1 MNMYFT
7 GSPPIPTTPTTA
19 EQYYV
24 TPTPPSYPA
33 ASSTPA
39 DYGFGNGGDN
49 VVYPS
54 STDGFSLETS
64 VSGSSE
70 AIANCNSSSNQ
81 TAIIALGSI
90 CGLFFICICVLIF
103 LLVLTGNRLHEA
115 EQDADKT
122 IIIRNG
128 SGNSTSGHPRRQR
141 SRPTQFSVNG
151 RDEYA
156 HWGLGRGHDHH
167 RRGNGAGRSVWEAET
182 TASKRRR
189 TYPQYVPTGYAG
201 MSGQP
206 DYFQHEHGNGN
217 ENRNQGAAPVMQP
230 AYFPGPRAPNP
241 LAPVARGA
249 RGEEDV
255 TEASDVGS
263 SNHGG
268 PNASRHSSV
277 AGRRHHSRASGST
290 GRGRSA
296 RNV

>member
-1 MNMYFT
+1 
-7 GSPPIPTTPTTA
+7 
-19 EQYYV
+19 V

-39 DYGFGNGGDN
+39 GYGFGNGGEN
-49 VVYPS
+49 VAYPS

-64 VSGSSE
+64 ISGSSE

-90 CGLFFICICVLIF
+90 CGLLFICTCVLIF
-103 LLVLTGNRLHEA
+103 LLVLAARKIQELEGDDRGS
-115 EQDADKT
+115 
-122 IIIRNG
+122 IIVVPGRSV
-128 SGNSTSGHPRRQR
+128 SGRHRRR
-141 SRPTQFSVNG
+141 RAHREHSVND
-151 RDEYA
+151 REEYSF
-156 HWGLGRGHDHH
+156 WGGLGRTHDHH
-167 RRGNGAGRSVWEAET
+167 RRGHGIGRSVADAET

-189 TYPQYVPTGYAG
+189 TYPQYVPPGYPG
-201 MSGQP
+201 MGGQP
-206 DYFQHEHGNGN
+206 GYFQHEHGNG
-217 ENRNQGAAPVMQP
+217 NQGAAPVMQP
-230 AYFPGPRAPNP
+230 AYFPGPRAPNS
-241 LAPVARGA
+241 LVPVARGA

-277 AGRRHHSRASGST
+277 AGRRHHSKASGST

>member
-1 MNMYFT
+1 
-7 GSPPIPTTPTTA
+7 
-19 EQYYV
+19 V
-24 TPTPPSYPA
+24 TPTPPSYPT

-39 DYGFGNGGDN
+39 GYDFGNG
-49 VVYPS
+49 VYPS

-64 VSGSSE
+64 ISGSSE
-70 AIANCNSSSNQ
+70 AIANCSSSSNQ

-103 LLVLTGNRLHEA
+103 LLVLA
-115 EQDADKT
+115 ASQ
-122 IIIRNG
+122 IRELEEDDRG
-128 SGNSTSGHPRRQR
+128 SSTVAIRRYIEKDHR
-141 SRPTQFSVNG
+141 HRRAHREHSVNG
-151 RDEYA
+151 RDEYSF
-156 HWGLGRGHDHH
+156 WGGLGRTHDHH
-167 RRGNGAGRSVWEAET
+167 RRGHGIGRSVADGET

-189 TYPQYVPTGYAG
+189 TYPQYVPPGYAG
-201 MSGQP
+201 MGGQSG
-206 DYFQHEHGNGN
+206 FLQHEHGNGN
-217 ENRNQGAAPVMQP
+217 QGTAPVMQP
-230 AYFPGPRAPNP
+230 VYFPGPRAPNP
-241 LAPVARGA
+241 LVPAARGA

>member
-1 MNMYFT
+1 MKRYST
-7 GSPPIPTTPTTA
+7 GLPPIPTISTTA
-19 EQYYV
+19 ELYYV

-49 VVYPS
+49 AAYPS

-64 VSGSSE
+64 ISGSSE
-70 AIANCNSSSNQ
+70 AVANCNGSSNQ

-103 LLVLTGNRLHEA
+103 LLVLTGHRLHEA
-115 EQDADKT
+115 EQGADEPS
-122 IIIRNG
+122 IIRDAP
-128 SGNSTSGHPRRQR
+128 GNSASGHPHRQR
-141 SRPTQFSVNG
+141 PRLTQLSVNG

-156 HWGLGRGHDHH
+156 HWGLGRGHNHH
-167 RRGNGAGRSVWEAET
+167 QRGNGAERSVWEAET
-182 TASKRRR
+182 TASRRRR
-189 TYPQYVPTGYAG
+189 TYPQYIPPGYAG
-201 MSGQP
+201 MSGQT
-206 DYFQHEHGNGN
+206 DYFQHEHGNR
-217 ENRNQGAAPVMQP
+217 NRNQGAAPVMQP

-249 RGEEDV
+249 RREEDV

-277 AGRRHHSRASGST
+277 AGRRHHSRASAST

>member
-1 MNMYFT
+1 
-7 GSPPIPTTPTTA
+7 
-19 EQYYV
+19 
-24 TPTPPSYPA
+24 
-33 ASSTPA
+33 
-39 DYGFGNGGDN
+39 
-49 VVYPS
+49 
-54 STDGFSLETS
+54 
-64 VSGSSE
+64 
-70 AIANCNSSSNQ
+70 
-81 TAIIALGSI
+81 
-90 CGLFFICICVLIF
+90 
-103 LLVLTGNRLHEA
+103 LVLTGHRLHEA
-115 EQDADKT
+115 EQETDKQ
-122 IIIRNG
+122 IIIRDG
-128 SGNSTSGHPRRQR
+128 SGNSNSGHPRRQR
-141 SRPTQFSVNG
+141 PRLTQLSVNG

-167 RRGNGAGRSVWEAET
+167 QRGNGAGRGVWEAET

-189 TYPQYVPTGYAG
+189 TYPQYVPSGYAR

-217 ENRNQGAAPVMQP
+217 GNQGAAPVMQP

-277 AGRRHHSRASGST
+277 AGGRHRSRASGST
-290 GRGRSA
+290 GRGGSA
-296 RNV
+296 QNV